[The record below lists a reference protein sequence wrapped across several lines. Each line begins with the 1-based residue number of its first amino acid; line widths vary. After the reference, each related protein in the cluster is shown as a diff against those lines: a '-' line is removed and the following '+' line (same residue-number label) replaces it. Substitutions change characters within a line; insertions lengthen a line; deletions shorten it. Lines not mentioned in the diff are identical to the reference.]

1 MISLAKLYRFPAVF
15 FNSLGQNVVKAHRRY
30 IRQLKKSHTGRR
42 FVKYTTAYAKK
53 KAAGKAAKGRAQIS
67 RSTVPDLTLTG
78 DMLNSLRMIVAEP
91 NGFRYGITDP
101 KQAAKLE
108 GNQTGIFGKN
118 VKKSKKRI
126 ISSENHAVPPEIR
139 KMIMEEMS
147 KQVVRQITTELKKNK
162 MGFKVYTI

>member
-1 MISLAKLYRFPAVF
+1 MISLSKLFRFPAVF

-30 IRQLKKSHTGRR
+30 IRDLKKSHTGRR
-42 FVKYTTAYAKK
+42 FVKYTTAYAQK

-67 RSTVPDLTLTG
+67 KSTSPDLTLTG
-78 DMLNSLRMIVAEP
+78 DMLDSLRMIVAEP

-126 ISSENHAVPPEIR
+126 ISSEKHAVPPEIR
-139 KMIMEEMS
+139 EMIMEEMS
-147 KQVVRQITTELKKNK
+147 KQVVRQITSELRRNGT
-162 MGFKVYTI
+162 GFKVYTL